1 MTHVGALLCHAESD
15 LPAPA
20 GLDSAKEGNRVTS
33 ERSRW
38 NRDSDG
44 VLRMNTQ
51 VQLRLGL
58 SELARAIFLAFEG
71 DTLREVNEYGDLT
84 FDHGHATR
92 PDARMRVQD
101 WLGRKGT
108 DALTVSDEPPE
119 IYLRAARALYWQR
132 RPQAS
137 VTGQRQP

>member
-1 MTHVGALLCHAESD
+1 M
-15 LPAPA
+15 
-20 GLDSAKEGNRVTS
+20 TS

-58 SELARAIFLAFEG
+58 SDLARAIHLAFKE
-71 DTLREVNEYGDLT
+71 DTLRDVNEFGDLT
-84 FDHGHATR
+84 FDHRQVAR
-92 PDARMRVQD
+92 RDARMRVQD

-108 DALTVSDEPPE
+108 DALAESPEPPE
-119 IYLRAARALYWQR
+119 IYMQAARALYWQR
-132 RPQAS
+132 RPQSATPS
-137 VTGQRQP
+137 RSSSAPR